1 MKIRIGTRKSR
12 LALVQTDLVRQKIEE
27 AFPGTEIEIVEMSTK
42 GDELLDRSLTSFGG
56 KGVFTKELED
66 ALLREEIDLA
76 VHSAKDMPMEFPE
89 GLGIGAVLSRAD
101 VRDVLV
107 TTSGIRAADL
117 APGSI
122 VGTSSLRREL
132 QIKEINPLVRI
143 KLLRGNVQTRIRKLK
158 EGQYDAILLAAA
170 GMERLGITEEE
181 GIHLEY
187 LSPEELLPA
196 AGQGILAVESKEG
209 RLTEV
214 LQAIHCP
221 EAALELEAERS
232 FLKAIGGS
240 CNAPAAALSR
250 LTDGKLC
257 MKVLY
262 VPEGGKIHRAEG
274 SLALESSAEGR
285 AAAAQEEHT
294 AALDAARSL
303 GRGLARKVKQGK
315 VWLLGAGP
323 GDMGLLTEK
332 ALSCIRNADVL
343 VYDNL
348 ASAAIL
354 NEAKK
359 DAELIYAGKRA
370 DRHHLRQE
378 ETNALLVEK
387 ALEGKNVARVKGGD
401 PFIFGRG
408 GEEAQELLKAGVEYE
423 IVPGVSSSYAAPA
436 YAGIPVT
443 HRDYASSF
451 HVITGHESASKEGT
465 VLDYATLAKEEG
477 TLVFLM
483 GLKNL
488 PHIASEL
495 MANGKAPKT
504 PAAVIQEGTT
514 GRQRTVTGLLENIAD
529 RAKEAGIQTPAITVV
544 GGVAGLAEELSWY
557 GRGPLSGVR
566 VLLTGT
572 PSMCE
577 KQKKVLAEDGAE
589 VIPFSLIDTKELE
602 RPEFLQAAEELASG
616 DASYTWVVFTS
627 RNGVEIFLKALKKQQ
642 IDIRKLASLHFAVIG
657 EGTKAAL
664 EEAGIYADFV
674 PSRYSSTHLAAEWI
688 PELKAEDKVLLL
700 RAEEASDELPK
711 ALAEAGIPY
720 TDAALY
726 RTERDYRKAEEL
738 NRLLPEMD
746 YITFASASAV
756 KAFAAMVPEPDKI
769 TAKAVCIGP
778 VTEKAAV
785 KAGIPVYASAVAYTA
800 EGMRDVLRKDRKY
813 GRV

>member
-12 LALVQTDLVRQKIEE
+12 LALIQTDLVRQSIEA
-27 AFPGTEIEIVEMSTK
+27 AFPEAEIEIVEMSTK

-56 KGVFTKELED
+56 KGVFTKELEE

-76 VHSAKDMPMEFPE
+76 VHSAKDMPMDFPK
-89 GLGIGAVLSRAD
+89 GLGIGAVLSRED

-107 TTSGIRAADL
+107 TREGTRAADL

-132 QIKEINPLVRI
+132 QIKELNPLVQIR
-143 KLLRGNVQTRIRKLK
+143 LLRGNVQTRIRKLK

-170 GMERLGITEEE
+170 GLKRLSMTEEE
-181 GIHLEY
+181 GICLEY
-187 LSPEELLPA
+187 LEPEKFLPA
-196 AGQGILAVESKEG
+196 AGQGILAVEAKEG
-209 RLTEV
+209 RLEEV

-221 EAALELEAERS
+221 EAALELEAERA

-240 CNAPAAALSR
+240 CNAPAAGLCQPGDGGILQMRVMFAPDGMR
-250 LTDGKLC
+250 LR
-257 MKVLY
+257 
-262 VPEGGKIHRAEG
+262 RAEG
-274 SLALESSAEGR
+274 SCSLEGSRHLENARALGER
-285 AAAAQEEHT
+285 M
-294 AALDAARSL
+294 
-303 GRGLARKVKQGK
+303 ARKVKQGK

-323 GDMGLLTEK
+323 GDMGLLTVK
-332 ALSCIRNADVL
+332 ALDCIRKADVL

-348 ASAAIL
+348 SSAAVL
-354 NEAKK
+354 NEARK

-370 DRHHLRQE
+370 DKHHLRQW

-408 GEEAQELLKAGVEYE
+408 GEEAQELRKAGIEFE
-423 IVPGVSSSYAAPA
+423 IVPGVSSSYGAPA
-436 YAGIPVT
+436 YGGIPVT

-451 HVITGHESASKEGT
+451 HVITGHESADKEGT
-465 VLDYATLAKEEG
+465 VLDYATLAREEG

-483 GLKNL
+483 GLRNL

-495 MANGKAPKT
+495 MAQGKDPKT

-514 GRQRTVTGLLENIAD
+514 ARQRVVTGLLENIAET
-529 RAKEAGIQTPAITVV
+529 AEQAGIKTPAITVI
-544 GGVAGLAEELSWY
+544 GGVAGLAGELSWS
-557 GRGPLSGVR
+557 GGKALSGTR

-577 KQKKVLAEDGAE
+577 KQRQVLEEDGAE
-589 VIPFSLIDTKELE
+589 VIPLSLIYTEELE
-602 RPEFLQAAEELASG
+602 SPKLSAVMESLITKKSRDEKEKEDRKP
-616 DASYTWVVFTS
+616 YTWAVFTS
-627 RNGVEIFLKALKKQQ
+627 RNGVEIFRKALRRYGV
-642 IDIRKLASLHFAVIG
+642 DIRRLSSLRFAVIG

-674 PSRYSSTHLAAEWI
+674 PSRYSSADLAAEWI
-688 PELKAEDKVLLL
+688 PALTSSDRVLLL
-700 RAEEASDELPK
+700 RAREASSELPE
-711 ALAEAGIPY
+711 ALTAAGIPF
-720 TDAALY
+720 TDTALY
-726 RTERDYRKAEEL
+726 GTKRDERRSEEL
-738 NRLLPEMD
+738 NRLLPEVD
-746 YITFASASAV
+746 YVTFASASAV
-756 KAFAAMVPEPDKI
+756 KAFAAAVQDQEKEKL
-769 TAKAVCIGP
+769 TAKLVCIGP
-778 VTEKAAV
+778 VTEKAAR
-785 KAGIPVYASAVAYTA
+785 KAGLPVYASAVVYTA

>member
-12 LALVQTDLVRQKIEE
+12 LALVQTDLVRQKIKE
-27 AFPGTEIEIVEMSTK
+27 AFPEAEIEIVEMSTK

-56 KGVFTKELED
+56 KGVFTKELEE

-107 TTSGIRAADL
+107 TTSGTRAADL
-117 APGSI
+117 APGSV

-132 QIKEINPLVRI
+132 QIKEINPLVKIR
-143 KLLRGNVQTRIRKLK
+143 LLRGNVQTRLRKLK

-170 GMERLGITEEE
+170 GLERLGITEED
-181 GIHLEY
+181 GICLEY
-187 LSPEELLPA
+187 LEPDTFLPA

-221 EAALELEAERS
+221 EAALELAAERS

-240 CNAPAAALSR
+240 CNAPAAGLCRMAE
-250 LTDGKLC
+250 GKLH

-262 VPEGGKIHRAEG
+262 APEAGKLHFAEG
-274 SLALESSAEGR
+274 SCMLEGADRTEK
-285 AAAAQEEHT
+285 
-294 AALDAARSL
+294 DAARTL
-303 GRGLARKVKQGK
+303 GESLARKVKQGR

-332 ALSCIRNADVL
+332 ALDCIRKADVL

-348 ASAAIL
+348 ASAAVL
-354 NEAKK
+354 NEARE

-408 GEEAQELLKAGVEYE
+408 GEEAQELLKAGVEFE
-423 IVPGVSSSYAAPA
+423 IIPGVSSSYAAPA
-436 YAGIPVT
+436 YGGIPVT

-488 PHIASEL
+488 HRIASEL
-495 MANGKAPKT
+495 MANGKDPKT

-514 GRQRTVTGLLENIAD
+514 ARQRAVTGLLENIAD
-529 RAKEAGIQTPAITVV
+529 KAKEAGIQTPAITVV

-577 KQKKVLAEDGAE
+577 KQKTVLEEDGAE
-589 VIPFSLIDTKELE
+589 VIPFSLIYTKELE
-602 RPEFLQAAEELASG
+602 EPAFLQAVEELASG
-616 DASYTWVVFTS
+616 KSSYTWAVFTS
-627 RNGVEIFLKALKKQQ
+627 RNGVEIFRKALRKQQ
-642 IDIRKLASLHFAVIG
+642 IDIRKLSSLRFAVIG

-674 PSRYSSTHLAAEWI
+674 PSRYSSSDMAKEWI
-688 PELKAEDKVLLL
+688 PNLTAADRVLLL
-700 RAEEASDELPK
+700 RAEEASEELPK
-711 ALAEAGIPY
+711 ALAAAGIAY
-720 TDAALY
+720 TDAAIY
-726 RTERDYRKAEEL
+726 RTRRDDRKAEEL
-738 NRLLPEMD
+738 NRQLPEAD
-746 YITFASASAV
+746 YVTFASASAV
-756 KAFAAMVPEPDKI
+756 KAFAAMVPEAGSI

-785 KAGIPVYASAVAYTA
+785 KAGIPVYASAVVYTA